1 MSTCLDILKK
11 ILFSNAWCCL
21 VCYLHDK
28 IKNICLLFI
37 YTNAP
42 ETRQIQTDVK
52 SALDL
57 KTKKRLF
64 MNSSIRYK
72 YAGKYLEWRCEVI
85 GQVM

>member
-1 MSTCLDILKK
+1 MYSELLTCEYMFRCIEK

-42 ETRQIQTDVK
+42 ETGQIQTDV
-52 SALDL
+52 
-57 KTKKRLF
+57 
-64 MNSSIRYK
+64 
-72 YAGKYLEWRCEVI
+72 
-85 GQVM
+85 